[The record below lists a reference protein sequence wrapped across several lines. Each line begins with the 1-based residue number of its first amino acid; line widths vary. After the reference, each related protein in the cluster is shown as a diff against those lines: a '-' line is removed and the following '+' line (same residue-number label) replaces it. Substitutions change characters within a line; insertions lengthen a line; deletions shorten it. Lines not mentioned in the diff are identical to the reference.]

1 MRGAGRRERDAF
13 ATVRSSG
20 CIPWGVRSPRRPLY
34 SLTLFSNPPLFP
46 PYIPPSPFCK
56 VCVVHSF
63 SQLTHRASDLCS
75 YCPARGIV
83 SPLFIVHL
91 CALYFPLGWAQ
102 LDFIY
107 SLPGHASSR
116 LLDWKGYV
124 SCDRVTPVRVCEFG
138 SWYNI
143 RRVSCLVYWFDYGK
157 SILVIFDSIIFSAFE
172 NLLRNDIICIYVYI
186 LMVK

>member
-1 MRGAGRRERDAF
+1 MRGAGKRERDAF

-34 SLTLFSNPPLFP
+34 SLILFSNPPLFP

-91 CALYFPLGWAQ
+91 C
-102 LDFIY
+102 
-107 SLPGHASSR
+107 
-116 LLDWKGYV
+116 
-124 SCDRVTPVRVCEFG
+124 
-138 SWYNI
+138 
-143 RRVSCLVYWFDYGK
+143 
-157 SILVIFDSIIFSAFE
+157 VIFPPWLGSVRFYLFATRPHFLMFVGLKGICV
-172 NLLRNDIICIYVYI
+172 LR
-186 LMVK
+186 